1 MESRTTEKESLKRLA
16 FQVSKRVEKP
26 HDKNQ
31 TYQELIL
38 DSLSLYTNIREREI
52 RMEKQEFLELFEAA
66 TKAAKSAVI
75 GDGKSSSPAVSRS
88 LLNCGSSLIQWF
100 DQVFI
105 NTSTRKN
112 LGFKS
117 QKT

>member
-38 DSLSLYTNIREREI
+38 DSLSLYTN
-52 RMEKQEFLELFEAA
+52 M
-66 TKAAKSAVI
+66 
-75 GDGKSSSPAVSRS
+75 
-88 LLNCGSSLIQWF
+88 
-100 DQVFI
+100 
-105 NTSTRKN
+105 
-112 LGFKS
+112 
-117 QKT
+117 

>member
-31 TYQELIL
+31 TYQ
-38 DSLSLYTNIREREI
+38 DREREI

-75 GDGKSSSPAVSRS
+75 GDSKSSSPAVSRS